1 MNKTKFLTI
10 LVLLLLVL
18 NAVTLFFLLGKKDGN
33 KNRSGGGG
41 RPYSEYLTKQLNLDT
56 LQVAQLKGLRDKHKQ
71 ELGELWKE
79 DRQLQEAKFVLLKEG
94 STDSLKLDSILTLIV
109 ANKKKFEL
117 AFHNHFLQIR
127 ALCRPEQ
134 VELFNKTLDEMKKR
148 RTQGFGGGDKK
159 GPQQSKEKK

>member
-18 NAVTLFFLLGKKDGN
+18 NAVTLFFLLGKKDTP
-33 KNRSGGGG
+33 KNRPGGG
-41 RPYSEYLTKQLNLDT
+41 RPYSEYLTKKLNLDT
-56 LQVAQLKGLRDKHKQ
+56 VQVAQLKVLRDKHKQ

-94 STDSLKLDSILTLIV
+94 STDSLKLDSLLTLIV

-127 ALCRPEQ
+127 ALCRPDQ
-134 VELFNKTLDEMKKR
+134 VELFNNTLDEMKKR
-148 RTQGFGGGDKK
+148 RSQGFGGDKK
-159 GPQQSKEKK
+159 GPSKDKK

>member
-1 MNKTKFLTI
+1 MTKTKFLTI

-18 NAVTLFFLLGKKDGN
+18 NAVTLFFLLNKKDSPKN
-33 KNRSGGGG
+33 KPGGG

-56 LQVAQLKGLRDKHKQ
+56 LQVAQLKELRDKHKE
-71 ELGELWKE
+71 ELGNLWKE
-79 DRQLQEAKFVLLKEG
+79 DRELQEAKFVLLKEG
-94 STDSLKLDSILTLIV
+94 STDSVKLDSIVTLIV

-159 GPQQSKEKK
+159 GPQKK

>member
-18 NAVTLFFLLGKKDGN
+18 NAVTLFFLLGKKDGHKN
-33 KNRSGGGG
+33 KPGGNG

-56 LQVAQLKGLRDKHKQ
+56 IQVAQLKDLRDKHKQ
-71 ELGELWKE
+71 ELGVLWKE
-79 DRQLQEAKFVLLKEG
+79 DRELQEAKFVLLKEG
-94 STDSLKLDSILTLIV
+94 SSDSLKLDSLLTLIV

-134 VELFNKTLDEMKKR
+134 VELFNKTLDEMKKKR
-148 RTQGFGGGDKK
+148 MQGYGGDKK
-159 GPQQSKEKK
+159 NAAPSKEKK

>member
-1 MNKTKFLTI
+1 MNKTKFLII

-18 NAVTLFFLLGKKDGN
+18 NAVTLFFLLGKKDSP
-33 KNRSGGGG
+33 KNRPGGG
-41 RPYSEYLTKQLNLDT
+41 RPYSEYLTKKLNLDT
-56 LQVAQLKGLRDKHKQ
+56 AQVAQLKELRDKHKQ

-79 DRQLQEAKFVLLKEG
+79 DRQLQDAKFVLLKEG
-94 STDSLKLDSILTLIV
+94 STDSLKLDSLLTLIV

-134 VELFNKTLDEMKKR
+134 VELFNNTLDEMKKR
-148 RTQGFGGGDKK
+148 RSQGFGGDKK

>member
-18 NAVTLFFLLGKKDGN
+18 NAVTLFFLLGKKDGPKN
-33 KNRSGGGG
+33 KPGGG
-41 RPYSEYLTKQLNLDT
+41 RPYSEYLTKQLNLDSM
-56 LQVAQLKGLRDKHKQ
+56 QVAQLRVLRDKHKE
-71 ELGELWKE
+71 ELGNLWKE
-79 DRQLQEAKFVLLKEG
+79 DRELQEAKFVLLKEG
-94 STDSLKLDSILTLIV
+94 STDSVKLDSIVTLIV

-148 RTQGFGGGDKK
+148 RTQGFGGDKK
-159 GPQQSKEKK
+159 GQQQSKEKK

>member
-1 MNKTKFLTI
+1 MNKTKFLII

-18 NAVTLFFLLGKKDGN
+18 NAVTLFFLLGKKDSP
-33 KNRSGGGG
+33 KNRPGGG
-41 RPYSEYLTKQLNLDT
+41 RPYSEYLTKKLNLDT
-56 LQVAQLKGLRDKHKQ
+56 VQVAQLKELRDKHKQ

-94 STDSLKLDSILTLIV
+94 STDSLKLDSLLTLIV

-127 ALCRPEQ
+127 ALCRPDQ
-134 VELFNKTLDEMKKR
+134 VELFNNTLDEMKKR
-148 RTQGFGGGDKK
+148 RTQGFGGDKK

>member
-18 NAVTLFFLLGKKDGN
+18 NAITLFFLLGKPEGN
-33 KNRSGGGG
+33 RKRSGGG
-41 RPYSEYLTKQLNLDT
+41 RPYSEYITKQLNLDT
-56 LQVAQLKGLRDKHKQ
+56 VQAAKLKQLRDRHKQ

-79 DRQLQEAKFVLLKEG
+79 DRKLQEAKFELLKEG
-94 STDSLKLDSILTLIV
+94 STDSLKLDSILTLVV

-134 VELFNKTLDEMKKR
+134 VVLFNKTLDEMQKR
-148 RTQGFGGGDKK
+148 RTQGFGSDKK
-159 GPQQSKEKK
+159 VPQQSKEKK

>member
-18 NAVTLFFLLGKKDGN
+18 NGVTLFFLMGKKDGT
-33 KNRSGGGG
+33 KTRSGGGG

-56 LQVAQLKGLRDKHKQ
+56 VQVAQLKDLRDKHKQ

-79 DRQLQEAKFVLLKEG
+79 DKQLQEAKFVLLKEG

-134 VELFNKTLDEMKKR
+134 VELFNTTLDEMKKR
-148 RTQGFGGGDKK
+148 RTQGFGGDKK
-159 GPQQSKEKK
+159 GQQQSKEKK

>member
-18 NAVTLFFLLGKKDGN
+18 NAVTLFFLLGKKDSP
-33 KNRSGGGG
+33 KSRPGGG
-41 RPYSEYLTKQLNLDT
+41 RPYSEYLTKKLNLDT
-56 LQVAQLKGLRDKHKQ
+56 LQVAQLKELRDKHKQ
-71 ELGELWKE
+71 ELSELWKE

-127 ALCRPEQ
+127 ALCRPDQ
-134 VELFNKTLDEMKKR
+134 VELFNTTLDEMKKR
-148 RTQGFGGGDKK
+148 RTQGFGGDKK
-159 GPQQSKEKK
+159 GPQQPKDKK

>member
-18 NAVTLFFLLGKKDGN
+18 NGVTLFFLMGKRDGT
-33 KNRSGGGG
+33 KTRSGGGG

-56 LQVAQLKGLRDKHKQ
+56 LQVAQLKDLRDKHKQ

-79 DRQLQEAKFVLLKEG
+79 DKQLQEAKFVLLKEG
-94 STDSLKLDSILTLIV
+94 STDSLKLDSILTLIG

-148 RTQGFGGGDKK
+148 RSQGYGVGDKK
-159 GPQQSKEKK
+159 GPQKK

>member
-1 MNKTKFLTI
+1 MNKTKFLII

-18 NAVTLFFLLGKKDGN
+18 NAVTLFFLLGKKDSP
-33 KNRSGGGG
+33 KNRPGGG
-41 RPYSEYLTKQLNLDT
+41 RPYSEYLTKKLNLDT
-56 LQVAQLKGLRDKHKQ
+56 AQVAQLKELRDKHKQ

-94 STDSLKLDSILTLIV
+94 STDSLKLDSLLTLII

-127 ALCRPEQ
+127 ALCRPDQ
-134 VELFNKTLDEMKKR
+134 VELFNNTLDEMKKR
-148 RTQGFGGGDKK
+148 RTQGFGGDKK
-159 GPQQSKEKK
+159 GPQKK

>member
-1 MNKTKFLTI
+1 MNKTKFLII

-18 NAVTLFFLLGKKDGN
+18 NAVTLFFLLGKKDSP
-33 KNRSGGGG
+33 KNRPGGG
-41 RPYSEYLTKQLNLDT
+41 RPYSEYLTKKLNLDT
-56 LQVAQLKGLRDKHKQ
+56 AQVAQLKELRDKHKQ

-94 STDSLKLDSILTLIV
+94 STDSLKLDSLLTLIV

-127 ALCRPEQ
+127 ALCRPDQ
-134 VELFNKTLDEMKKR
+134 VELFNNTLDEMKKR
-148 RTQGFGGGDKK
+148 RTQGFGGDKK
-159 GPQQSKEKK
+159 GPQKK

>member
-18 NAVTLFFLLGKKDGN
+18 NAVTLFFLLGKKDSP
-33 KNRSGGGG
+33 KNRPGGG
-41 RPYSEYLTKQLNLDT
+41 RPYSEYLTKKLNLDT
-56 LQVAQLKGLRDKHKQ
+56 VQVAQLKELRDKHKQ

-94 STDSLKLDSILTLIV
+94 STDSLKLDSLLTLIV

-127 ALCRPEQ
+127 ALCRPDQ
-134 VELFNKTLDEMKKR
+134 VELFNNTLDEMKKR
-148 RTQGFGGGDKK
+148 RTQGFGGDKK

>member
-1 MNKTKFLTI
+1 MNKTKFLII

-18 NAVTLFFLLGKKDGN
+18 NAVTLFFLLGKKDSP
-33 KNRSGGGG
+33 KNRPGGG
-41 RPYSEYLTKQLNLDT
+41 RPYSEYLTKKLNLDT
-56 LQVAQLKGLRDKHKQ
+56 LQVAQLKELRDKHKQ

-94 STDSLKLDSILTLIV
+94 STDSLKLDSLLTLIV

-127 ALCRPEQ
+127 ALCRPDQ
-134 VELFNKTLDEMKKR
+134 VELFNNTLDEMKKR
-148 RTQGFGGGDKK
+148 RTQGFGGDKK
-159 GPQQSKEKK
+159 GPQKK

>member
-1 MNKTKFLTI
+1 MNKTKFLII

-18 NAVTLFFLLGKKDGN
+18 NAVTLFFLLGKKDSP
-33 KNRSGGGG
+33 KNRPGGG
-41 RPYSEYLTKQLNLDT
+41 RPYSEYLTKKLNLDT
-56 LQVAQLKGLRDKHKQ
+56 TQVAQLKELRDKHKQ

-94 STDSLKLDSILTLIV
+94 STDSLKLDSLLTLIV

-127 ALCRPEQ
+127 ALCRPDQ
-134 VELFNKTLDEMKKR
+134 VELFNNTLDEMKKR
-148 RTQGFGGGDKK
+148 RTQGFGGDKK
-159 GPQQSKEKK
+159 GPQKK

>member
-1 MNKTKFLTI
+1 MNKTKFLII

-18 NAVTLFFLLGKKDGN
+18 NAVTLFFLLGKKDSP
-33 KNRSGGGG
+33 KNRPGGG
-41 RPYSEYLTKQLNLDT
+41 RPYSEYLTKKLNLDT
-56 LQVAQLKGLRDKHKQ
+56 AQVAQLKELRDKHKQ

-94 STDSLKLDSILTLIV
+94 STDSLRLDSLLTLIV

-127 ALCRPEQ
+127 ALCRPDQ
-134 VELFNKTLDEMKKR
+134 VELFNNTLDEMKKR
-148 RTQGFGGGDKK
+148 RTQGFGGDKK
-159 GPQQSKEKK
+159 GPQKK